1 MPFNLTNELTN
12 LTGRSILTSFE
23 RLGLKDK
30 LKSSTRQS
38 RRSSIVQFLFLFF
51 QKKKKEK
58 EKHATAISM

>member
-12 LTGRSILTSFE
+12 LTERGILTSFE

-30 LKSSTRQS
+30 LKSSRWQS
-38 RRSSIVQFLFLFF
+38 VFKKNPKKK
-51 QKKKKEK
+51 KKKKEK